1 MSDKPQAEAYDT
13 ISTLTMKVGGADVR
27 SSLQRIF
34 LALRNGFQR
43 GGNDAIVVVTITTHV
58 PQRRLPEVNA

>member
-1 MSDKPQAEAYDT
+1 MSEPTPEALDT

-34 LALRNGFQR
+34 NALRDAFQR
-43 GGNDAIVVVTITTHV
+43 GGNDAVVIVTITTHV
-58 PQRRLPEVNA
+58 PQRRLKA